1 MYNLSRQSVGAWAK
15 RFHLTTRASM
25 ERILRPYDLG
35 STQWYVLHQLAN
47 HGPTAQRQFLGI
59 LQIEKPTLSDI
70 VAALVRKGF
79 IEQSP
84 DAADQRQRVLTLT
97 DAGRQLWD
105 DLPDPIASMRAVAF
119 EGIDGETLD
128 LVAGVLRTA
137 TERLHNHDFERTE
150 K

>member
-1 MYNLSRQSVGAWAK
+1 
-15 RFHLTTRASM
+15 M

-47 HGPTAQRQFLGI
+47 HGPTPQRQFLSI
-59 LQIEKPTLSDI
+59 LQIEKPTLSDV

-79 IEQSP
+79 VAQST

-97 DAGRQLWD
+97 DAGRQRWD
-105 DLPDPIASMRAVAF
+105 NLPDPIASMRGVAF
-119 EGIDGETLD
+119 EGVDAETLD
-128 LVAGVLRTA
+128 LVASVLRAA
-137 TERLHNHDFERTE
+137 TERLHNHDPERTE